1 MNQKMRIKKER
12 IQKDLEAVN
21 AFNATPG
28 KGITRFTF
36 SKEYQGALSY
46 VVEELHRIGVESSF
60 APGGNLRGRLAG
72 SEPSGPSVMMGS
84 HLDSVAEGG
93 RFDGTAGVA
102 AALEAARA
110 IKEGDLPHRLPID
123 LVVFAEEEGGRFGW
137 GLLGSSAWSGRI
149 PSGQLAQIKDRE
161 GVGYLEAMERAGIK
175 IRDSSMLT
183 TDSLKAMLELHIE
196 QGSILESRNAS
207 VGVVETIV
215 GIKQVIVTIEGS
227 ADHAGTTPMNLR
239 RDAMQGA
246 ARIIAAVETVARQEG
261 EGGVATVG
269 QVFCEPGQANVI
281 PGLVRF
287 SVDVRHSDE
296 SRLKAMAAGVAYMA
310 ENVSKSRNLRCRIEV
325 KAEAEPVKMSLEI
338 CDLIEKVAREKGV
351 EPVRMASGAGH
362 DTGIIAKISDAGMIF
377 VPSQTGRSHCAE
389 EFTKVEDIALG
400 AEILLET
407 VLELAR

>member
-1 MNQKMRIKKER
+1 MRIRKER
-12 IQKDLEAVN
+12 IQKDLDAVN
-21 AFNATPG
+21 AFNGTPG
-28 KGITRFTF
+28 KGVTRFTF
-36 SKEYQGALSY
+36 SKEHQGALFY
-46 VVEELHRIGVESSF
+46 VVEGLHRIGVECSF
-60 APGGNLRGRLAG
+60 VLGGNLRGRLPG
-72 SEPSGPSVMMGS
+72 SDPVGPSVMMGS

-93 RFDGTAGVA
+93 RFDGAAGVA
-102 AALEAARA
+102 AALEASRV
-110 IKEGDLPHRLPID
+110 IQEGGIPHRLPID

-149 PSGQLAQIKDRE
+149 TPDQLDRIKDRE
-161 GVGYLEAMERAGIK
+161 GVGYLEAMEKAGIK
-175 IRDSSMLT
+175 VSDSSTLNS
-183 TDSLKAMLELHIE
+183 DSLKAMLELHIE

-207 VGVVETIV
+207 IGVVEAIV

-287 SVDVRHSDE
+287 SVDVRHRIG
-296 SRLKAMAAGVAYMA
+296 SRLEAMAAGVAYMA
-310 ENVSKSRNLRCRIEV
+310 ENVSKGRNLRCRIEV
-325 KAEAEPVKMSLEI
+325 KAEAEPVEMTLGI
-338 CDLIEKVAREKGV
+338 CDLIDKVAREKGV

-377 VPSQTGRSHCAE
+377 VPSQAGRSHCAE

-407 VLELAR
+407 VLELAK

>member
-1 MNQKMRIKKER
+1 MKVQKDR
-12 IQKDLEAVN
+12 IQKDLEAIN

-36 SKEYQGALSY
+36 TKEYQGALSY
-46 VVEELHRIGVESSF
+46 VVEEFHRIGVESSF

-72 SEPSGPSVMMGS
+72 SERSGPSVMMGS
-84 HLDSVAEGG
+84 HLDSVAQGG
-93 RFDGTAGVA
+93 RFDGTAGVV

-110 IKEGDLPHRLPID
+110 IREGALLHRLPID

-137 GLLGSSAWSGRI
+137 GLLGSSTWSGRTTAA
-149 PSGQLAQIKDRE
+149 QLAQIKDRE
-161 GVGYLEAMERAGIK
+161 GVSYLEAMERAGVK
-175 IRDSSMLT
+175 IHDSSLLNSH
-183 TDSLKAMLELHIE
+183 SLKAMLELHIE
-196 QGSILESRNAS
+196 QGRILESRNAS
-207 VGVVETIV
+207 IGVVEAIV

-227 ADHAGTTPMNLR
+227 ANHAGTTPMNLR
-239 RDAMQGA
+239 QDAMQGA
-246 ARIIAAVETVARQEG
+246 ARIIAAVETVAQQEG
-261 EGGVATVG
+261 MAGVATVG

-296 SRLKAMAAGVAYMA
+296 VRLEAMVAAVAHLA
-310 ENVSKSRNLRCRIEV
+310 EGISKTRDLRCHIEV
-325 KAEAEPVKMSLEI
+325 KAEAEPVRMTQEI
-338 CDLIEKVAREKGV
+338 CDLIEKIARGKGV

-377 VPSQTGRSHCAE
+377 LPSQGERSHCGE

-400 AEILLET
+400 AEILLDT
-407 VLELAR
+407 VIELAR

>member
-1 MNQKMRIKKER
+1 MRIQKER
-12 IQKDLEAVN
+12 IQKDLEAIN

-46 VVEELHRIGVESSF
+46 VVEEFHRIGLKCSF

-72 SEPSGPSVMMGS
+72 SERSGPSVMMGS
-84 HLDSVAEGG
+84 HLDTVAQGG
-93 RFDGTAGVA
+93 RFDGTAGVV

-110 IKEGDLPHRLPID
+110 IREEDLPHRLPID

-137 GLLGSSAWSGRI
+137 GLLGSSAWSGRMTAA
-149 PSGQLAQIKDRE
+149 QLAQIKDRE
-161 GVGYLEAMERAGIK
+161 GMSYLEALESAGVK
-175 IRDSSMLT
+175 IQDSSMLNP
-183 TDSLKAMLELHIE
+183 DSLKAMLELHIE

-207 VGVVETIV
+207 IGVIEAIV

-246 ARIIAAVETVARQEG
+246 ARMIAAVETVAHQEG
-261 EGGVATVG
+261 MEGVATVG

-296 SRLKAMAAGVAYMA
+296 VRLEAMAAGIAYVA
-310 ENVSKSRNLRCRIEV
+310 ESLSKARNLRCRIEV
-325 KAEAEPVKMSLEI
+325 KAEAEPVRMTQEI
-338 CDLIEKVAREKGV
+338 CDLIERVAREKGV

-362 DTGIIAKISDAGMIF
+362 DTGIIAKISDAGMVF
-377 VPSQTGRSHCAE
+377 VPSQGGRSHCAE

-407 VLELAR
+407 VLELAK